1 MGAVPQGN
9 GRRTHPLRRF
19 PGPVACL
26 LTVACLA
33 GMTQVLSVAGSGSA
47 PAPASNV
54 QSPPPSTSVLLPS
67 NGATQSG
74 AVFLDASASPNVT
87 KVVFVLTGGAVGH
100 RVISGSSPTLYGW
113 IGAWNTATVP
123 DGTYVLQSVASY
135 ADGESG
141 ASPGLTIAVY
151 NGTLRSDGSV
161 EEAWLTGAHPG
172 DQITLMQHGRVV
184 ANPANPGVAGSLG
197 AIIIRDV
204 QPGPGYWWLDDTTG
218 QRARRSPSWHRATTP
233 RPIRP
238 STRTSRCTRGSTTS
252 RCVTALSWRPRCA
265 IPTTRPVR
273 RPAPAP
279 R

>member
-1 MGAVPQGN
+1 M
-9 GRRTHPLRRF
+9 
-19 PGPVACL
+19 ACL

-33 GMTQVLSVAGSGSA
+33 GMTQVLSVAGSGA
-47 PAPASNV
+47 LAAAPASSTV
-54 QSPPPSTSVLLPS
+54 QTPPPSTTVLLPS

-74 AVFLDASASPNVT
+74 DEFLDASASPSPNVT
-87 KVVFVLTGGAVGH
+87 KVVFVLTGGAVGR

-141 ASPGLTIAVY
+141 TSPGLTIAVH

-172 DQITLMQHGRVV
+172 DQITLMQHGRAV

-197 AIIIRDV
+197 ALIIRDL
-204 QPGPGYWWLDDTTG
+204 QPGPGYWWLD
-218 QRARRSPSWHRATTP
+218 AHHRSEEF
-233 RPIRP
+233 
-238 STRTSRCTRGSTTS
+238 
-252 RCVTALSWRPRCA
+252 V
-265 IPTTRPVR
+265 VR
-273 RPAPAP
+273 RPGTGRQPRARFAPLHGPALAP
-279 R
+279 GAQLHHDA